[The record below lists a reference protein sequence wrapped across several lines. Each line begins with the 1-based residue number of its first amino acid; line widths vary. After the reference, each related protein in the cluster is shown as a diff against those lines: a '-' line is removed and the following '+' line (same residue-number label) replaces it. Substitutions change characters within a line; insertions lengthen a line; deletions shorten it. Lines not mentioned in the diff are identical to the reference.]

1 MQEENEDHDH
11 FDDYHLHV
19 NAKEIKYMKREFISD
34 KIIKDEIPEEIDTVE
49 IIEGKDFQ
57 ISHLNIK

>member
-1 MQEENEDHDH
+1 
-11 FDDYHLHV
+11 
-19 NAKEIKYMKREFISD
+19 MKREYISD